1 MKDAVDALSPS
12 QQALL
17 MQYIYR
23 GMAQRSEVRPL
34 PALLPRSEILRARL
48 SFESHEQAVSAV
60 LLKWH
65 GAVVAAAGEGCI
77 IRYKSHARISV
88 F

>member
-34 PALLPRSEILRARL
+34 PALLPRSEILPDSCART
-48 SFESHEQAVSAV
+48 SH
-60 LLKWH
+60 LYRTNRLFLR
-65 GAVVAAAGEGCI
+65 CC
-77 IRYKSHARISV
+77 
-88 F
+88 